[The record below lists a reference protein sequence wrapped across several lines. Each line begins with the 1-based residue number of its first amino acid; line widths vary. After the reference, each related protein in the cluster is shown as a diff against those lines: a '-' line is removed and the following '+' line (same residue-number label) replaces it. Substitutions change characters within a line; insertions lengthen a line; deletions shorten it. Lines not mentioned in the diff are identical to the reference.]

1 MWLDKLK
8 EMKNERGLTTKEISE
23 KSGIPEPT
31 LEKLF
36 SGATKDPKLATMQQ
50 LVHFLGFT
58 LDDLSDEQKPNET
71 FSRDE
76 QTHIKKYRSLDPY
89 GKEAVD
95 SILEI
100 EHKRCTAAKVFQPVE
115 DTAPQPVYI
124 KHYLVPAAAG
134 YASPIEGEDYEE
146 IPLPPGAPANAD
158 YCITVSGDS
167 MAPYIKD
174 GELVYVKQGAPL
186 REFEPGIFFVDGD
199 VFCKQWCPGYAGET
213 YLLSANPKREDANIT
228 IWKDSGRNCVY
239 FGKVLL
245 DKKLPR
251 PSYI

>member
-1 MWLDKLK
+1 MNIGDRIKYK
-8 EMKNERGLTTKEISE
+8 REQKGLTLEELGKLCKTTKQTVYKYENSIVTN
-23 KSGIPEPT
+23 IPLDRLALIAQALDVSQAYLMGWDDDPT
-31 LEKLF
+31 
-36 SGATKDPKLATMQQ
+36 ATTSTTTSSPTDAIYNALNE
-50 LVHFLGFT
+50 LGKEEYIRYGRYLT
-58 LDDLSDEQKPNET
+58 G
-71 FSRDE
+71 RDE
-76 QTHIKKYRSLDPY
+76 YR
-89 GKEAVD
+89 
-95 SILEI
+95 
-100 EHKRCTAAKVFQPVE
+100 AKNA
-115 DTAPQPVYI
+115 APQTTYI

-245 DKKLPR
+245 NKKLPQ

>member
-1 MWLDKLK
+1 MWLDTFN
-8 EMKNERGLTTKEISE
+8 EMRKNSGMSLDELSAKSTVPKGTLAKIS
-23 KSGIPEPT
+23 SGITKSPP
-31 LEKLF
+31 LETMRKLVYAMGY
-36 SGATKDPKLATMQQ
+36 S
-50 LVHFLGFT
+50 
-58 LDDLSDEQKPNET
+58 LDDLDRGLEISDG
-71 FSRDE
+71 FSKKE
-76 QTHIKKYRSLDPY
+76 KNHIKKYRSLDPY

-100 EHKRCTAAKVFQPVE
+100 ECKRCMAAKVSPPAE
-115 DTAPQPVYI
+115 NTAPLPVYI

-199 VFCKQWCPGYAGET
+199 VFCKQWCPGYAGEI

-245 DKKLPR
+245 DKKLPQ